1 MDISLPD
8 LYGPITIDTETHDPL
23 LTERGAGW
31 SYSKTDADGGKIIGY
46 AVHADN
52 FHEYLPV
59 GHTEGN
65 MDPSR
70 IESWLRYQLQRDPSQ
85 PKIFANIMY
94 DMGWMAVTGIPM
106 PETALHDVQF
116 QAALL
121 DESRISYQLDRLG
134 KDYLGEGK
142 DETLL
147 KEAGEKLGI
156 KNSKKDNVK
165 KHLARIHP
173 DIVGIYAKQDALLTR
188 KLWDF
193 FCPMMEAED
202 LNRVYELE
210 MALVPMLLKMRLRG
224 VRVDVEKARIE
235 QKNFLDTEAQSR
247 AFIKDLSG
255 ITLGSWD
262 NAAEIAAILD
272 KLGIPYGL
280 TEKTQAPSITAG
292 YLRSLDHPIGP
303 AILGG
308 RKASNMRGTFVE
320 NAILDLQQGG
330 RIYPNFNQLRKDE
343 DDGSSG
349 VIGKAVKSRVKGTVS
364 GRFSSSGP
372 NFQQIPSP
380 ERDPELGYLIRS
392 LILPEDGEYWFG
404 LDYSA
409 QEPRVIVNF
418 AELISARKATFI
430 GDQYRENPKTDFHI
444 VVRDLV
450 RTAIPTFERKPAKIV
465 GLGLAYGMGGG
476 KMARDIGLDYIVDS
490 FVKNGKEIEILRPG
504 PEAKAILEAF
514 DREAP
519 FIKELALS
527 CQKRVRKRGYIHT
540 PLGRRF
546 RFPKDENGRYMF
558 LNKALNRLI
567 QGTSAD
573 MTKTALLEMYR
584 QGILPHGTVHDEID
598 ISTSDPKIV
607 KIARDIMTDC
617 FPLTIPIS
625 VDVGGGRNWGEASD
639 PYKSEAFMN
648 EFFPGV
654 F

>member
-23 LTERGAGW
+23 LTERGSGW
-31 SYSKTDADGGKIIGY
+31 AYDRSDQHGGKIIGY
-46 AVHADN
+46 AIHADN

-65 MDPSR
+65 MDRSKVV
-70 IESWLRYQLQRDPSQ
+70 SWLKYQLNRDPSQ
-85 PKIFANIMY
+85 PKIFANILY
-94 DMGWMAVTGIPM
+94 DMGWMYVEGIPF
-106 PETALHDVQF
+106 EGNLHDVQY

-121 DESRISYQLDRLG
+121 DEARLSYQLDRLG
-134 KDYLGEGK
+134 KDYLNEGK

-173 DIVGIYAKQDALLTR
+173 DIVGVYAKQDAALTR
-188 KLWDF
+188 KLWDHF
-193 FCPMMEAED
+193 TPLMAAED
-202 LNRVYELE
+202 LGEVYQLE
-210 MALVPMLLKMRLRG
+210 MDLVPMLLQMRLRG
-224 VRVDVEKARIE
+224 VKVDVEKARIE
-235 QKNFLDTEAQSR
+235 QKNFLVTEAESR
-247 AFIKDLSG
+247 AYIKDLSG

-262 NAAEIAAILD
+262 NAGEIAAILD

-292 YLRSLDHPIGP
+292 YLRSLEHPIGG
-303 AILGG
+303 AILSG
-308 RKASNMRGTFVE
+308 RKASNLRSTFVE

-349 VIGKAVKSRVKGTVS
+349 VIGKAVKTRVKGTVS

-392 LILPEDGEYWFG
+392 LILPEDGEYWWG

-409 QEPRVIVNF
+409 QEPRVIVHF
-418 AELISARKATFI
+418 AELISARKASII
-430 GDQYRENPKTDFHI
+430 GDQYRANPKTDFHM

-476 KMARDIGLDYIVDS
+476 KMARDIGLDYYTETFEKD
-490 FVKNGKEIEILRPG
+490 GKEIEFLKPG
-504 PEAKAILEAF
+504 PEAKAILDAF
-514 DREAP
+514 DKEAP
-519 FIKELALS
+519 FIRELAQS
-527 CQKRVRKRGYIHT
+527 CQKTVRRRGYIHT

-546 RFPKDENGRYMF
+546 RFPKDGNGRYMF

-573 MTKTALLEMYR
+573 MTKRALLEMHKA
-584 QGILPHGTVHDEID
+584 GILPHGTVHDEID
-598 ISTSDPKIV
+598 ISTSDIRVV
-607 KIARDIMTDC
+607 KQAQEIMTTC
-617 FPLTIPIS
+617 FPLTIPIA
-625 VDVGGGRNWGEASD
+625 VDIGAGRNWGEASD
-639 PYKSEAFMN
+639 PYKSEAFIK
-648 EFFPGV
+648 EFFGGQL
-654 F
+654 